1 MSDAPEKRAKPPR
14 LSHKALGDSGERIV
28 EAHLTRLGWRVLATR
43 FRCAFGEID
52 VIAEEPAPEGRVIV
66 FVEVKTRR
74 GAAFGAPIEAVNA
87 RKQARIVAVAETYLA
102 QRHSEE
108 SDPACRFDVAE
119 VFVGPDG
126 LAQVR
131 LLRAAFGA
139 A

>member
-1 MSDAPEKRAKPPR
+1 VSGEPEKGAEPPR
-14 LSHKALGDSGERIV
+14 LSRKALGDSGERIV
-28 EAHLTRLGWRVLATR
+28 AAHLARLGWRVLATR

-74 GAAFGAPIEAVNA
+74 GTAHGAPVEAVNA

-102 QRHSEE
+102 QHHGEE

-126 LAQVR
+126 LAQVK
-131 LLRAAFGA
+131 LTRAAFGA
-139 A
+139 L